1 MLNAQN
7 PTQKDKELA
16 LRAMCKKDFKTF
28 LYTKWVRYDNAKFY
42 HNWHFEYLS
51 EILSCTLPSYVKPK
65 GFPLQKRV
73 IINMPPSYG
82 KTETIARSFI
92 AWALGNDPTRKF
104 IYISYSD
111 DLCKE
116 ISIKVRKLIKSE
128 FFRNVFNFTPIFLQD
143 KTEAFTLSNGG
154 GCFFTTLK
162 GAITGFHAH
171 TILVDDPIKVSE
183 MTSKSARD
191 SVNRNFTGSV
201 LSRLLGDEASI
212 IILMQR
218 LGDED
223 LCGYLTNPR
232 NFENEICEDWNIVKL
247 QALNKEAQTYKIGK
261 FTYHR
266 EANTP
271 LFPARHSLESLQHLR
286 LAMGEDEFA
295 TQYQQEPQATEAG
308 FFDKQYYREIPLY
321 ELGEHNLYIFVDNAT
336 SMNTRADNRAIG
348 AIAVDKK
355 DGLERYTLLDL
366 SFGIWSEEETCAQ
379 IIEMCLSYPKASVYI
394 EREGGGET
402 LNRILQKEIV
412 RANANLK
419 AKAQEIIVNPI
430 NVYSASRKISKVEKI
445 KALRSYYNTG
455 YLCVKIGA
463 KGKEQFLKELL
474 SFNPTKPFLKDDC
487 IDIVASAVAH
497 TEVKAPY
504 IKEQR
509 VVKTSR
515 FLRARSW
522 NI

>member
-1 MLNAQN
+1 MLNS
-7 PTQKDKELA
+7 QKLILRDKELA

-28 LYTKWVRYDNAKFY
+28 LYTKWARYDNAKFF

-51 EILSCTLPSYVKPK
+51 EILSCTLPSFTKPN

-116 ISIKVRKLIKSE
+116 ISVKVRKLIKSE
-128 FFRNVFNFTPIFLQD
+128 FFRSVFNFTPIFLQD

-247 QALNKEAQTYKIGK
+247 QALNKTAQDYRIGK
-261 FTYHR
+261 FFYHR
-266 EANTP
+266 EAKEP

-295 TQYQQEPQATEAG
+295 TQYQQEPQASEAG
-308 FFDKQYYREIPLY
+308 FFDRQYYKEIPLY

-336 SMNTRADNRAIG
+336 SLNTRADNRAIG
-348 AIAVDKK
+348 TIAVDKK

-379 IIEMCLSYPKASVYI
+379 IIEMCLSYPKASAYI

-402 LNRILQKEIV
+402 LNRILQKEII
-412 RANANLK
+412 RANTNLK
-419 AKAQEIIVNPI
+419 AKGKEIITNPI

-474 SFNPTKPFLKDDC
+474 SFNPAKPFLKDDC
-487 IDIVASAVAH
+487 IDILASAVAH
-497 TEVKAPY
+497 SEVKAPY
-504 IKEQR
+504 IKEQKAQ
-509 VVKTSR
+509 VNKR